1 MTFPNS
7 PYQGDASQ
15 PGNGQFQQNQ
25 YQQQQPNGFAAP
37 QQPQKKKGGCMK
49 WGAIIVGVLVV
60 LGIIINIAGGDSED
74 ADSASSS
81 SNSEGAGVAAA
92 DADTNEDAAAEADTE
107 EADAEEGEAQSPE
120 LAPGQT
126 YTTSKGLDIT
136 INSVTTT
143 SDVFGTSY
151 VAAEVTYLNN
161 GDDEASFGTTDW
173 TIQTPAG
180 VVSDASWAGIDGQ
193 LDSGKLTPGGT
204 VTGTVFFEGTDP
216 GEYRIV
222 WEPMFSFSSDTATWI
237 ANI

>member
-1 MTFPNS
+1 MTSPNS

-15 PGNGQFQQNQ
+15 PENGKFQQNQ
-25 YQQQQPNGFAAP
+25 YQQQPNGFAAP

-74 ADSASSS
+74 TSSS
-81 SNSEGAGVAAA
+81 SSSSSDGAGVAAA
-92 DADTNEDAAAEADTE
+92 DADTNENAAV
-107 EADAEEGEAQSPE
+107 EADAEEGEAQSSE

-151 VAAEVTYLNN
+151 VAVDVTYLNN
-161 GDDEASFGTTDW
+161 GDDEPSFGTTDW

-222 WEPMFSFSSDTATWI
+222 WEPMFSFSSDSATWI

>member
-1 MTFPNS
+1 MTSPNS

-15 PGNGQFQQNQ
+15 PENGQFQQNQ
-25 YQQQQPNGFAAP
+25 YQQQPNGFAAP
-37 QQPQKKKGGCMK
+37 QQPQKKKGGCLK
-49 WGAIIVGVLVV
+49 WGAIIIGVLVV
-60 LGIIINIAGGDSED
+60 LGIIGGALGGGSDD
-74 ADSASSS
+74 AETSSS
-81 SNSEGAGVAAA
+81 SNSSEGADVAAA
-92 DADTNEDAAAEADTE
+92 DTDTNDDAAAEAGAD
-107 EADAEEGEAQSPE
+107 EADAEEDEAQPSE
-120 LAPGQT
+120 LTPGQT

-136 INSVTTT
+136 INRVTTT

-151 VAAEVTYLNN
+151 VAVDVTYLNN
-161 GDDEASFGTTDW
+161 GDDEPSFGTTDW

-222 WEPMFSFSSDTATWI
+222 WEPMFSFSSDSATWI

>member
-1 MTFPNS
+1 MTSPNS

-15 PGNGQFQQNQ
+15 PENGKFQQNQ
-25 YQQQQPNGFAAP
+25 YQQQPNGFAAP
-37 QQPQKKKGGCMK
+37 QQPQKKKGGCLK
-49 WGAIIVGVLVV
+49 WGAIIIGVLVV
-60 LGIIINIAGGDSED
+60 LGIIGGALGGGSDD
-74 ADSASSS
+74 ADSSSS
-81 SNSEGAGVAAA
+81 SNSSEGADVAVA
-92 DADTNEDAAAEADTE
+92 DADTNEDAAAEAGAD
-107 EADAEEGEAQSPE
+107 EADAEEDEAQPSE
-120 LAPGQT
+120 LTPGQT

-151 VAAEVTYLNN
+151 VAVDVTYLNN
-161 GDDEASFGTTDW
+161 GDDEPSFGTTDW

-222 WEPMFSFSSDTATWI
+222 WEPMFSFSSDSATWI